1 MRRRK
6 EEGADALAPNP
17 QWYKEAV
24 IYEIHIRAF
33 ADSNDD
39 GIGDFNGLVERLDYL
54 QDLGVTALWLLP
66 FYPSPLR
73 DGGYDISDY
82 TKINPAYGNLK
93 DFSRLLKEAHRRGIR
108 IITELV
114 LNHTSSEHEWF
125 QRARRAEPGSKGRN
139 YYVWSDTPNRYA
151 DARIIFK
158 DFETSNWCWDPVAK
172 SYYWHRFYSHQPDLN
187 FENPEVHKAL
197 LKVIDFWLD
206 LGVDGMRLDAVPYLF
221 EEEGTNCENL
231 PRTHEF
237 LKTVRTHIDSR
248 YRDRMLL
255 AEANQWPEDAAAYFG
270 SGDECHMNFHFPLM
284 PRMFMSVHLED
295 RFPIVDILRQTPN
308 IPLNCQWATFL
319 RTHDELTLEMVTD
332 EDRDYMYRVYAEDP
346 NARINLGIRRR
357 LAPLVKG
364 RRKIELMNAMLFS
377 LPGTPVL
384 YYGDE
389 IGMGDNIY
397 LGDRDGVRT
406 PMQWSADR
414 NAGFSRANPQK
425 LYLPVITDPEYHYES
440 NNVQAQQANA
450 SSLLWWMKRLIALRK
465 ENEVL
470 GTGGIEFLLPDN
482 PKVLAFIRSDGRRS
496 VLVVINLSRF
506 SQCAELDLTQHQ
518 QLTPVEMFGRTPFPT
533 ITDKPYFLSLGPH
546 SFYWFALEEAD
557 AASGRRETP
566 RIEVVGGWLKVF
578 NGRERTQLSTALV
591 EYAVGRRWFRGKAR
605 PRKGAR
611 IADVLQLDGEKG
623 CARLVLLQVD
633 YVEGDPEIY
642 VVPIA
647 FRSGEEAIR
656 VMRDRPQAKIASLVT
671 RDGGVEVEGV
681 LVDGLADDAPV
692 RLMDMIRKK
701 RDIGGERGEMTAT
714 MLRAFKEV
722 AGDDHLL
729 PRTSE
734 FEQTNSSILI
744 GDKMLLKVYRM
755 LEMGP
760 NPELELGAYLTEHAP
775 AVKDASGNRIARRA
789 PRMLGAL
796 EYHAPHWKEPATVAT
811 VQELIANE
819 GVAWDTAN
827 SALDRYFD
835 RVLQLRSPTTA
846 LPAIPPPGAPSTLE
860 EPQLPP
866 GNMLEQGK
874 VELPESMLELLGGF
888 VRRARQLGRRTAEL
902 HLVLGAEPADP
913 SFASQPFTGF
923 YQQSLF
929 QGAHKL
935 WVRTAELL
943 RKNLGKLPEPLQSDV
958 KAIANDEVRID
969 KRLRTIASRKL
980 EVARVR
986 IHGDLHLGQVLD
998 TGDDFVFIDFEGE
1011 PGRPL
1016 NERRYKRCP
1025 LFDVAGM
1032 LRSFHYASEAVL
1044 RSGRLRAEDAT
1055 FLRPWARAW
1064 TAWVRAAFLHEYLM
1078 TVGNAPF
1085 VPVSD
1090 EDKRLMLEFYQLEK
1104 CIYEIR
1110 YELNNRPDWLE
1121 IPLAGLQEIMSR
1133 EAQ

>member
-1 MRRRK
+1 
-6 EEGADALAPNP
+6 
-17 QWYKEAV
+17 
-24 IYEIHIRAF
+24 
-33 ADSNDD
+33 
-39 GIGDFNGLVERLDYL
+39 
-54 QDLGVTALWLLP
+54 
-66 FYPSPLR
+66 
-73 DGGYDISDY
+73 
-82 TKINPAYGNLK
+82 
-93 DFSRLLKEAHRRGIR
+93 
-108 IITELV
+108 
-114 LNHTSSEHEWF
+114 
-125 QRARRAEPGSKGRN
+125 
-139 YYVWSDTPNRYA
+139 
-151 DARIIFK
+151 
-158 DFETSNWCWDPVAK
+158 
-172 SYYWHRFYSHQPDLN
+172 
-187 FENPEVHKAL
+187 
-197 LKVIDFWLD
+197 
-206 LGVDGMRLDAVPYLF
+206 
-221 EEEGTNCENL
+221 
-231 PRTHEF
+231 
-237 LKTVRTHIDSR
+237 
-248 YRDRMLL
+248 
-255 AEANQWPEDAAAYFG
+255 
-270 SGDECHMNFHFPLM
+270 
-284 PRMFMSVHLED
+284 
-295 RFPIVDILRQTPN
+295 
-308 IPLNCQWATFL
+308 
-319 RTHDELTLEMVTD
+319 
-332 EDRDYMYRVYAEDP
+332 
-346 NARINLGIRRR
+346 
-357 LAPLVKG
+357 
-364 RRKIELMNAMLFS
+364 
-377 LPGTPVL
+377 
-384 YYGDE
+384 
-389 IGMGDNIY
+389 
-397 LGDRDGVRT
+397 
-406 PMQWSADR
+406 
-414 NAGFSRANPQK
+414 
-425 LYLPVITDPEYHYES
+425 
-440 NNVQAQQANA
+440 
-450 SSLLWWMKRLIALRK
+450 
-465 ENEVL
+465 
-470 GTGGIEFLLPDN
+470 
-482 PKVLAFIRSDGRRS
+482 
-496 VLVVINLSRF
+496 
-506 SQCAELDLTQHQ
+506 
-518 QLTPVEMFGRTPFPT
+518 
-533 ITDKPYFLSLGPH
+533 
-546 SFYWFALEEAD
+546 
-557 AASGRRETP
+557 
-566 RIEVVGGWLKVF
+566 
-578 NGRERTQLSTALV
+578 
-591 EYAVGRRWFRGKAR
+591 
-605 PRKGAR
+605 
-611 IADVLQLDGEKG
+611 
-623 CARLVLLQVD
+623 
-633 YVEGDPEIY
+633 
-642 VVPIA
+642 
-647 FRSGEEAIR
+647 
-656 VMRDRPQAKIASLVT
+656 
-671 RDGGVEVEGV
+671 
-681 LVDGLADDAPV
+681 
-692 RLMDMIRKK
+692 
-701 RDIGGERGEMTAT
+701 RGEMTAT

-866 GNMLEQGK
+866 GNLLEQGK